1 VAYVS
6 KPKTVTLKIPNWI
19 NKEKITE
26 EFKKLLE
33 EKYGII
39 SIESLR
45 RKFKI
50 KTLRE
55 DITVNEEEILSLR
68 KKEGKKRL
76 QT

>member
-1 VAYVS
+1 VS

-19 NKEKITE
+19 NKEKIIE

-33 EKYGII
+33 EKYGIV

-50 KTLRE
+50 KILRE

-68 KKEGKKRL
+68 KKEKKRL

>member
-1 VAYVS
+1 VS

-19 NKEKITE
+19 NKEKIIE

-50 KTLRE
+50 KILRE

-68 KKEGKKRL
+68 KKEKKRL

>member
-1 VAYVS
+1 MTHVS

-33 EKYGII
+33 EKYGIV

-68 KKEGKKRL
+68 KKEKKRL